1 MGALN
6 FDKAKLKQEENIPH
20 KYSEVVC
27 LKCLHRFISVRP
39 VECRLKDL
47 ECTCGEVGYI
57 IETGE
62 VVV

>member
-1 MGALN
+1 MTSYEFEVA
-6 FDKAKLKQEENIPH
+6 AKNA
-20 KYSEVVC
+20 V
-27 LKCLHRFISVRP
+27 
-39 VECRLKDL
+39 